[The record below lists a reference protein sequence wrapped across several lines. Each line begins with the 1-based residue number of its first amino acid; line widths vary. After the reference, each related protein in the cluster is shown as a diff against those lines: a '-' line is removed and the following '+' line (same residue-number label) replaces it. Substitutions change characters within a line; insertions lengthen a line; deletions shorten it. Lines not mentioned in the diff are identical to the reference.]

1 MTFSDNGT
9 RGTRVRLYPQPP
21 RGTTGT
27 ELETVELSSP
37 AGSLGP
43 GPSDDRMY
51 TVIPIGKDLPYG
63 LVPGQAGPE
72 LYLPPWT
79 GPSVPPPRP
88 SPEGHFDHISPDDP
102 AFPAV
107 HLFGAVRFT
116 LDVWEAYLGEPVR
129 WHFDDDLPRLELTML
144 EDWPNAHMGYGFLE
158 TGTREDRQ
166 GRPHDYALNFD
177 VIAHEVGHAILLSLT
192 GPFVSDDI
200 SGDFRAFHEMSSDWV
215 ALIASLHFDS
225 VVDDLLANT
234 SGNLDSFNRLS
245 RFGEISKSEQ
255 IRLANN
261 NQTMRDYARGWDNE
275 HNLAKPLIGAFFDI
289 FVDLYHELL
298 LDHGAVSPSLER
310 LADRAERDVALRAIV
325 QRGFDRAIERRPEL
339 FKEALSDAR
348 DIAARFLVE
357 IWMSIDQEAFSFE
370 QIPPLAND
378 IDWVLTRGRLG
389 RLLDKNLRFRGIG
402 SVSAGPRIGGNHNS
416 EDHSNSARMLA
427 PS

>member
-1 MTFSDNGT
+1 MTFSDNGA

-37 AGSLGP
+37 AGSVGP

-51 TVIPIGKDLPYG
+51 TVIPIGKEMPYG
-63 LVPGQAGPE
+63 LVPGRTGQE

-79 GPSVPPPRP
+79 GPIVPPPRP
-88 SPEGHFDHISPDDP
+88 SPEGHFDHIAPDDP

-144 EDWPNAHMGYGFLE
+144 NDWPNAHMGYGFLE
-158 TGTREDRQ
+158 TGTREDKQ
-166 GRPHDYALNFD
+166 GRSYDFALNFD
-177 VIAHEVGHAILLSLT
+177 VVAHEVGHAILLSMT
-192 GPFVSDDI
+192 GPFIGGDL

-234 SGNLDSFNRLS
+234 RGNLDSFNRLS
-245 RFGEISKSEQ
+245 RFGEISSSEQ

-261 NQTMRDYARGWDNE
+261 NETMRDYVGGWDNE

-298 LDHGAVSPSLER
+298 LAHGAVPPSLER
-310 LADRAERDVALRAIV
+310 LADRSERDPALRAVV
-325 QRGFDRAIERRPEL
+325 QREFDRAISKRPHA
-339 FKEALSDAR
+339 FRTALSEAR
-348 DIAARFLVE
+348 DIAASFIVG
-357 IWMSIDQEAFSFE
+357 IWTSIDQENFTLGEVRSIMRILDQE
-370 QIPPLAND
+370 
-378 IDWVLTRGRLG
+378 LTNGRLS
-389 RLLDKNLRFRGIG
+389 RLFDMNLESRGIG
-402 SVSAGPRIGGNHNS
+402 TIPSGPQSNQPS
-416 EDHSNSARMLA
+416 LKSHSNSARMLV
-427 PS
+427 P